1 MSQPGDIMIGVM
13 LDLSTDKINEIVTFN
28 ERPPKISCT
37 EYSYVF
43 LDSYHSLQA
52 LLFAAEEINQN
63 PNILPN
69 ISLGFQVYKTCNV
82 PYYEVQ
88 GALKFLAEP
97 VNADPNPQCNSS
109 LSFSAVIASSI
120 SSNSVSLA
128 NILGVFRYPQISP
141 FSSLALLSDR
151 TRFPSFFRTMTSDT
165 FQSKGIAQ
173 LILHFG
179 WTWVGLIAPED
190 DYGLQGV
197 QTIKEEIMK
206 GGSCVAFTEYI
217 LPNQP
222 DLNVLTI
229 INSIKKSRVKVI
241 VVFSLGGLFAPIL
254 NEMLKQNLTGKMFIA
269 NADWSRSN
277 LLSTAHYFPVLSG
290 TLGFASKN
298 YVVPGLSDFLD
309 KNHPSLPTH
318 DPWVKSYWEIIFN
331 CKFGSN
337 NNLTDSPGVSKVPCT
352 GEENLESV
360 RGSPAYINSL
370 KYIGNNYPIVYVLA
384 KALDDLKT
392 CSVGKGPFS
401 QGSCATI
408 WNFKPWQLTHYIK
421 KMKITLSYGEDIYFD
436 DNGDPP
442 AIYSI
447 LNWQMSPG
455 GSVQQVDVGSF
466 STSVSQSLIVNSSQ
480 VFWPSGEQEVPR
492 SVCSA
497 SCSIGFRRAPIQ
509 GQPSCCF
516 ECVPC
521 LQGEISNQTDSTN
534 CFRCPWDQWPNDQ
547 KSGCVPKSMEFLSYG
562 DALGAI
568 LAIFSIISAFIPAFI
583 FMLFISNN
591 HTPIV
596 KANNYSLSCLLLISL
611 CLCFLCSLGFIG
623 YPELEKCLLRQVSF
637 GLFFT
642 LCVACIL
649 AKTIMVVLAFM
660 ATKPGSGL
668 RKWSLLRV
676 SYAIILVCFLL
687 QLILSIFWLVLSP
700 PFSQYNIETKPGI
713 IIVNCNE
720 GSPEAFWTM
729 LGYLFLLASI
739 SFIVA
744 FLARRLP
751 DSFNEAQFITFSML
765 AFLCVWVSYI
775 PASLSAQGKYTVAME
790 IFAILTSTWAL
801 VLCIFLP
808 KCYIILLRP
817 EINTKEYLMKKE
829 SRKPV

>member
-1 MSQPGDIMIGVM
+1 MSQPGDIMIGVL
-13 LDLSTDKINEIVTFN
+13 LDLSTDKIYEKVTFN
-28 ERPPKISCT
+28 ARPPKISCT
-37 EYSYVF
+37 EFSYVF
-43 LDSYHSLQA
+43 LDPYHSLQA
-52 LLFAAEEINQN
+52 LLFAAEEISQKHS
-63 PNILPN
+63 ILPN
-69 ISLGFQVYKTCNV
+69 ITLGFQVYKTCNI
-82 PYYEVQ
+82 PHYEVQ

-97 VNADPNPQCNSS
+97 VKADYNPQCNSS
-109 LSFSAVIASSI
+109 LSFPAVIASSI

-128 NILGVFRYPQISP
+128 NILGVSRYPQISP

-151 TRFPSFFRTMTSDT
+151 KRFPSFFRTMTSDT

-179 WTWVGLIAPED
+179 WTWVGLIASQD
-190 DYGLQGV
+190 DYGLQGI
-197 QTIKEEIMK
+197 QSIKKEIMK
-206 GGSCVAFTEYI
+206 GGACVAFTEYI
-217 LPNQP
+217 LPSQP
-222 DLNVLTI
+222 DLNVLNI
-229 INSIKKSRVKVI
+229 IRSIKKSTVKVI

-254 NEMLKQNLTGKMFIA
+254 NEMLKQNITGKMFIA
-269 NADWSRSN
+269 NAGWSRSN
-277 LLSTAHYFPVLSG
+277 LLSTAHYFPVISG
-290 TLGFASKN
+290 TLGFASKY
-298 YVVPGLSDFLD
+298 YVVPGLSDFL
-309 KNHPSLPTH
+309 KKIHPSRSTN

-331 CKFGSN
+331 CRFVSDK
-337 NNLTDSPGVSKVPCT
+337 NLTGTLGLSKVPCT
-352 GEENLESV
+352 GEENLDSV
-360 RGSPAYINSL
+360 RGSSAYMNSL
-370 KYIGNNYPIVYVLA
+370 KYIGHSYAIVYVLA
-384 KALDDLKT
+384 KALDDLNK
-392 CSVGKGPFS
+392 CNLGKGPIS
-401 QGSCATI
+401 QGSCANI

-421 KMKITLSYGEDIYFD
+421 KVNLTLSYGEDIYFD

-442 AIYSI
+442 ATYSI
-447 LNWQMSPG
+447 VNWQMSPER
-455 GSVQQVDVGSF
+455 SVKQVEIGSF
-466 STSVSQSLIVNSSQ
+466 RTSASQSLMVNSSQ
-480 VFWPSGEQEVPR
+480 VFWPLGEPEVLR
-492 SVCSA
+492 SVCSE
-497 SCSIGFRRAPIQ
+497 SCAIGFRRAPIQ

-521 LQGEISNQTDSTN
+521 LQGEISNQTESTN
-534 CFRCPWDQWPNDQ
+534 CFRCPWDQWPNDH
-547 KSGCVPKSMEFLSYG
+547 KSGCVQKSVEFLAYE

-568 LAIFSIISAFIPAFI
+568 LATFSIVSAFIPVI
-583 FMLFISNN
+583 ILLLFISNN

-649 AKTIMVVLAFM
+649 AKTILVVLAFM

-676 SYAIILVCFLL
+676 SYTIILVCFLL
-687 QLILSIFWLVLSP
+687 QLILSIIWLVLSP

-720 GSPEAFWTM
+720 GSPAAFWTM

-751 DSFNEAQFITFSML
+751 DSFNEAQFITFSMV
-765 AFLCVWVSYI
+765 AFLSVWISFI

-790 IFAILTSTWAL
+790 IFAILASTWAL

-817 EINTKEYLMKKE
+817 EINTKKYLRRKE
-829 SRKPV
+829 